1 MIDRFVVASLAA
13 MYAFFPLYGTFSV
26 FAPHPPTAPL
36 VPRSIALVL
45 ACVLVIAMAGV
56 TLGAVR
62 RRRERPVLRL
72 WLWANVGATYLGAV
86 LGFDPLVGIGLA
98 TVIAGMVA
106 SHFAL
111 LVYYRDPGTARS
123 VYLAF
128 LLSGLVAALVAIVFV
143 ARKWPADLYAYNHG
157 RAVGSFLNPNEFA
170 EYLLVYL
177 SAAAGLA
184 IVRRGTPIGWI
195 ALVCTVVGLLA
206 FALTFSRWGLVAA
219 SVGIVAYAA
228 AMRPGRWLWLPAG
241 ALASVVALNLLL
253 AATHHD
259 PQDTGSRD
267 VAWRAGLTT
276 WFHFPL
282 TGVGPLAF
290 ERLYPVLRAPDAPGP
305 QTPVA
310 FDPHDLPLSILA
322 ETGFVGF
329 GAFVATL
336 VAFFRL
342 LPRLAAGA
350 SVERRTLAFSLF
362 AGLVAVAVHM
372 LLNSASIAFGL
383 IIQSSALG
391 LAAACWGFEGHAA
404 R

>member
-13 MYAFFPLYGTFSV
+13 MYAFFPLYGTFSA
-26 FAPHPPTAPL
+26 FAPHPPTVPL
-36 VPRSIALVL
+36 VPRAVAVALAGVL
-45 ACVLVIAMAGV
+45 AIAMAGV
-56 TLGAVR
+56 TLGALR
-62 RRRERPVLRL
+62 RRRDRPVLRI
-72 WLWANVGATYLGAV
+72 WLLANVGATYLGAV
-86 LGFDPLVGIGLA
+86 VGFDPPVGIGLA

-111 LVYYRDPGTARS
+111 LVYYREAGTARS

-128 LLSGLVAALVAIVFV
+128 LLSGLVAALIAIAFV
-143 ARKWPADLYAYNHG
+143 GLKRPADLYAYNHG

-184 IVRRGTPIGWI
+184 IVRRGTPIGRF
-195 ALVCTVVGLLA
+195 AAACTAVGAFA

-219 SVGIVAYAA
+219 TTGIAAYAV
-228 AMRPGRWLWLPAG
+228 AMRPGRWLWLPAS
-241 ALASVVALNLLL
+241 ALAGVLALNLVL
-253 AATHHD
+253 AATHHE

-267 VAWRAGLTT
+267 VAWRAGLAT
-276 WFHFPL
+276 WLHFPL

-290 ERLYPVLRAPDAPGP
+290 ERLYPVMRAPDAPGP
-305 QTPVA
+305 KTPVA

-322 ETGFVGF
+322 ETGILGF
-329 GAFVATL
+329 GAFVVTL
-336 VAFFRL
+336 VSFFRL

-350 SVERRTLAFSLF
+350 SAERRTLAFALF

-383 IIQSSALG
+383 IIQSSALT
-391 LAAACWGFEGHAA
+391 LAAANWGYEGHATS
-404 R
+404 